1 VLVATYATPSH
12 VPMAKRFV
20 LDRMELAGFC
30 GSVVWFEEEQQCESA
45 TFKRTGWNAATSRKY
60 RWLASLPEEDRP
72 ILFVDADVALFPGL
86 AAWCE
91 RCLDDRFPGWIG
103 HGDDIVQLCT
113 GVLLFRS
120 TREVLQWFDFCS
132 KFCELIEE
140 NDQDGL
146 HILKTNAKAMPVQC
160 ETLPGNRVTN
170 WATLGH
176 MHPWQGE
183 PIDVPDTTLAWHAN
197 WCVGVEAK
205 TRMLTEVTSGK
216 L

>member
-1 VLVATYATPSH
+1 MLVATYATPSH

-20 LDRMELAGFC
+20 LDRMELAGFRGC
-30 GSVVWFEEEQQCESA
+30 ITHFEEHQACESA
-45 TFKRTGWNAATSRKY
+45 TFKRLGWNYATARKY
-60 RWLASLPEEDRP
+60 EFLASLPENSRP
-72 ILFVDADVALFPGL
+72 VLFVDADVALFKGL
-86 AAWCE
+86 AQWCIACIE
-91 RCLDDRFPGWIG
+91 DRYPNWIG
-103 HGDDIVQLCT
+103 YGDDVVQWCT
-113 GVLLFRS
+113 GVMLFRC
-120 TREVLQWFDFCS
+120 TPEVLGWFRFCHQ
-132 KFCELIEE
+132 FCMLMEE

-146 HILKTNAKAMPVQC
+146 HILRANGKNMPVQC
-160 ETLPGNRVTN
+160 DVLPGNRVSN